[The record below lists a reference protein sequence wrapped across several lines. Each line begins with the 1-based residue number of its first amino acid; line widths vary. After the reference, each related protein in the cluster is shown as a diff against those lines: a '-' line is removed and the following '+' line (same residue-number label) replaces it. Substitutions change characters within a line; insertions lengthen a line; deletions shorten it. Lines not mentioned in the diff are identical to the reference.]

1 MTAKGI
7 LERLSDGV
15 VLGDGGYIIEL
26 EQRGYVVAGA
36 FTPELAIT
44 HPGAIRELHREM
56 KYAGSEVLQVMAFY
70 GSREKLN
77 TVGYGDRVLEINQ
90 AATDIAREVAGD
102 DMLVAGDLSTT
113 WMWEPD
119 DDESERLVADMF
131 DEQIDAQAGVD
142 FVIGE
147 LFFKLGEALLCA
159 DRIKRKTSLPAMITM
174 SFRESNISEDGFTA
188 AECARRLHDAGVEIV
203 GLNCMNDP
211 HRMLP
216 HIREMRDAFDGYLA
230 AQPVAFGC
238 TDETPWFT
246 GNPGFPDRLEPNQL
260 TRYELGEF
268 ASTARDLGVNYI
280 GGCCGCKATHMREMA
295 KALGKYEQ
303 PERRWNTRGG
313 VPMSETEFSR
323 GSREALTERP
333 SPKRERAYP
342 VRAVRDRSGPR
353 SSADTRDLELIEM
366 PGIAALTPY

>member
-1 MTAKGI
+1 MAAKGI
-7 LERLSDGV
+7 LERLSEGV

-44 HPGAIRELHREM
+44 HPDAIRELHREM
-56 KYAGSEVLQVMAFY
+56 KYAGCDVLQVMAFY

-77 TVGYGDRVLEINQ
+77 TVGYGDKVLEINQ

-113 WMWEPD
+113 WLWEPD
-119 DDESERLVADMF
+119 DAESEKLVADMF

-174 SFRESNISEDGFTA
+174 SFRENNVSEDGFTV
-188 AECARRLHDAGVEIV
+188 AECARRLHDAGVDVV

-211 HRMLP
+211 PRMLP

-230 AQPVAFGC
+230 AQPVAFRC

-268 ASTARDLGVNYI
+268 AATARDLGVNYI

-303 PERRWNTRGG
+303 EDRWDPRAGT
-313 VPMSETEFSR
+313 PMSETEYSRPQRESLGDR
-323 GSREALTERP
+323 GS
-333 SPKRERAYP
+333 S
-342 VRAVRDRSGPR
+342 
-353 SSADTRDLELIEM
+353 
-366 PGIAALTPY
+366 